1 MQEVSNAYTPFLDT
15 DELKM
20 TQWARKVSGAYKK
33 PATETYPYHHH
44 PPTPPFSTLLTHSC
58 P

>member
-33 PATETYPYHHH
+33 PATETYPTPTLPPPLPH
-44 PPTPPFSTLLTHSC
+44 PHFPL
-58 P
+58 